1 MTYTVYMTHR
11 NGSAVVVRDV
21 HKAFGAKSVLAGVW
35 VEIPRGTVYA
45 LLGPNGAGK
54 TTLVHI
60 LSTLVP
66 ADRGSVTVAGADV
79 ATQRHLVRE
88 RISLTGQ
95 FATVDEVLT
104 GRENLRLAA
113 ALLGVP
119 RRDRPDLV
127 DRTLARFDLA
137 ESADRPART
146 YSGGQRRRLDLAIS
160 LLRTPEVLILDE
172 PTTGL
177 DTRSRQQVW
186 RFIRE
191 LTGHG
196 VTVLLTTQ
204 YLDEA
209 DALADR
215 IGVLHQGR
223 IVAEGTPAELKA
235 RVGDERVAIVDAT
248 GATVAERVTDG
259 TPAGVARAL
268 AELDGGSTNRTDL
281 HVYLR
286 RPSLDDVFL
295 ALTDNPG
302 PADLAHPTPT
312 VRSAS

>member
-1 MTYTVYMTHR
+1 MTHR
-11 NGSAVVVRDV
+11 SGPAVAVEDV
-21 HKAFGAKSVLAGVW
+21 HKAFGPTRVLAGVSL
-35 VEIPRGTVYA
+35 EIPPGTIYA

-60 LSTLVP
+60 LSTLVR

-79 ATQRHLVRE
+79 ATQSHLVRE

-119 RRDRPDLV
+119 RRGRADLV
-127 DRTLARFDLA
+127 ERMLTHFDLA

-146 YSGGQRRRLDLAIS
+146 YSGGMRRRLDLAIS

-177 DTRSRQQVW
+177 DARSRQQVW
-186 RFIRE
+186 GFVRE
-191 LTGHG
+191 LTGDG

-215 IGVLHQGR
+215 VGVLHHGR
-223 IVAEGTPAELKA
+223 VVAEGTPAELKA
-235 RVGDERVAIVDAT
+235 RVGDERVAIVDAAGT
-248 GATVAERVTDG
+248 VVAERVTDG

-268 AELDGGSTNRTDL
+268 AELDGVSTGRTDL
-281 HVYLR
+281 HVDIR

-295 ALTDNPG
+295 ALTGD
-302 PADLAHPTPT
+302 PAAAGVADPTAT
-312 VRSAS
+312 RLVRSAS

>member
-1 MTYTVYMTHR
+1 MTHR
-11 NGSAVVVRDV
+11 NEPAVVVRDV
-21 HKAFGAKSVLAGVW
+21 HKAFGRTTVLAGVSL
-35 VEIPRGTVYA
+35 EIPRGTIYA

-66 ADRGSVTVAGADV
+66 ADRGTVTVAGADV

-104 GRENLRLAA
+104 GRENLRLIA

-119 RRDRPDLV
+119 RRDRSDLV
-127 DRTLARFDLA
+127 AQTLTRFDLA
-137 ESADRPART
+137 GSADRPART
-146 YSGGQRRRLDLAIS
+146 YSGGVRRRLDLAIS

-186 RFIRE
+186 RLVRE

-196 VTVLLTTQ
+196 VTVLLTSQ

-215 IGVLHQGR
+215 IGVLHRGR

-235 RVGDERVAIVDAT
+235 RVGDERVALVDAAGT
-248 GATVAERVTDG
+248 IVAERVTDG
-259 TPAGVARAL
+259 TPAGVSRAL
-268 AELDGGSTNRTDL
+268 SELDGLAAERADL
-281 HVYLR
+281 HVEIR
-286 RPSLDDVFL
+286 RPTLDDVFL
-295 ALTDNPG
+295 ALTGDPVSNPTEDISST
-302 PADLAHPTPT
+302 DL
-312 VRSAS
+312 VRRAA